1 MLEILNKMAIIAI
14 VKLKAKEVYNC
25 MESEKSTANK
35 RRSMIYDIV
44 VIAISAALITVCSW
58 ISIPLGPVPFTLQT
72 LAILAVLL
80 TLGGRRGTIAI
91 VVYLALGAIGV
102 PVFAGFK
109 GGPAAL
115 LGPTGGFLV
124 GFIAAALIFW
134 LLEKLVFARLMSTP
148 AKRLVFGL
156 INSLI
161 FELVLYVVGVI
172 WFMTVYAAKTG
183 PIGLG
188 AVLSMCVIPF
198 IIPDIVK
205 MIAAAVIGSRAYR
218 FVRK

>member
-1 MLEILNKMAIIAI
+1 MAIIAI
-14 VKLKAKEVYNC
+14 VKIKTKEVYNC

-156 INSLI
+156 VNSLI

-218 FVRK
+218 FVRQ

>member
-1 MLEILNKMAIIAI
+1 
-14 VKLKAKEVYNC
+14 
-25 MESEKSTANK
+25 MESEKSTAKK

-156 INSLI
+156 VNSLI

-188 AVLSMCVIPF
+188 AVMSMCVIPF

-218 FVRK
+218 FVRQ